1 MYAIVFVVA
10 DFSLVVNFVKG
21 TVDSGHL
28 CLAGYNEVVMLRRLT
43 ERHKSHALLLLTG
56 SSNFLN
62 ILYDCPHA
70 DDSVNPQKESQ
81 PGWPNN
87 EAIEECERMG

>member
-1 MYAIVFVVA
+1 MCITTLVLVA

-56 SSNFLN
+56 SSDFLDT
-62 ILYDCPHA
+62 LYQFPHL
-70 DDSVNPQKESQ
+70 DGSVESQKE
-81 PGWPNN
+81 WPNN
-87 EAIEECERMG
+87 EAIKACERMG